1 MNGFIYQISNDIN
14 DKVYVGKTLSSI
26 EKRFNEHCKDAFRIR
41 CEKRP
46 LYDTMQ
52 KYGIE
57 HFTIS
62 LLGEYPVEEL
72 SDREVFWIKEKNSFH
87 NGYNATT
94 GGDGKQLYDYDKFVA
109 KYLSGELIKDIAN
122 DFECSVDVVRNALQL
137 ANIDTSINSIKKAC
151 KGIRAKKVNGEVVK
165 DFDSRADAVKW
176 LQDNGITLSKDR
188 DNIIAAIGR
197 VANGQRKSAYGL
209 IWENI

>member
-41 CEKRP
+41 YEKRP
-46 LYDTMQ
+46 LYDAMQ

-72 SDREVFWIKEKNSFH
+72 SNREVFWIKEKNSFH
-87 NGYNATT
+87 NGYNATA

-137 ANIDTSINSIKKAC
+137 ANIDTSINSTKKAC
-151 KGIRAKKVNGEVVK
+151 KSIRAKKVNGEVVK

-176 LQDNGITLSKDR
+176 LQDNGITLSRDR